1 MCAFPPVARLPDEG
15 RRIVETRRRPV
26 DRMKVVVEA
35 VIAVGLVGI
44 WPGPALLSLVAT
56 GGTGAAP
63 PVDAGPGVVV
73 APSSASAASWFQR
86 TKPSCNA
93 VEVQVRIARSPAPDG
108 WEGRAYEAACFALAG
123 RVDRARSLL
132 ADLEGDER
140 WRAAGIVFDA
150 GHPVADAGDDRLAG
164 PLMEL
169 VVEFWPNH
177 YMALYHA
184 GMARYG
190 LGDHAAA
197 VAHLRRFLEHYDQ
210 NDGWRSNAITVLKR
224 LGAD

>member
-1 MCAFPPVARLPDEG
+1 M
-15 RRIVETRRRPV
+15 

-184 GMARYG
+184 GSARYRQ
-190 LGDHAAA
+190 GDLEGARGYLH
-197 VAHLRRFLEHYDQ
+197 RFLDEHTAEDV
-210 NDGWRSNAITVLKR
+210 WRVRALEMLMEAEAR
-224 LGAD
+224 